1 METTAEWT
9 NETDRAPEQP
19 DSEQPDSEQPDS
31 STSELRAEAARYR
44 RQRSELR
51 EQVDELQR
59 QLFTER
65 VRSTGLMIDP
75 TDMPMNAELLDSPE
89 ELRQHVEEYLQQRP
103 HLRRRQFPQIGV
115 HEQGRAAGPSLADIL
130 RNHA

>member
-19 DSEQPDSEQPDS
+19 EDGQPEDGQPD

-51 EQVDELQR
+51 EQVEKLQQ

-75 TDMPMNAELLDSPE
+75 ADMPVNAELLDSPE

>member
-1 METTAEWT
+1 M
-9 NETDRAPEQP
+9 DQ
-19 DSEQPDSEQPDS
+19 
-31 STSELRAEAARYR
+31 
-44 RQRSELR
+44 
-51 EQVDELQR
+51 LQQ

-75 TDMPMNAELLDSPE
+75 ADMPVNAELLDSPE